1 MKDALNE
8 FTMPNYKRYTDF
20 LKDKQFIRWQLAPDE
35 ELEAHW
41 KDFIEKNPHL
51 HIEIQRAID
60 YLKTTGLNKSTLN
73 EDERIR
79 LFNEIQFNI
88 KQSLKK
94 TKIRRIIRLSVAS
107 CAAIALLVIGLNLFL
122 SQKNDI
128 HSSPEQEV
136 IVGSLLNNEDIQL
149 ITEEESLSFQ
159 NDVQM
164 EFDESGKA
172 KITQVDRE
180 EKTVELTKSRQN
192 TLIVPYGKRSTLIL
206 ADGSKVWLNSGSVL
220 EFPAQFTGNKREV
233 RLASGEM
240 YIEVAPDRQKPFHV
254 RTSGFNVKVY
264 GTKFS
269 VSAYADSPKSVVL
282 VEGRV
287 SLQTANKKET
297 FLAPSEQAVFSDNST
312 FHTQKV
318 DVNQFISWKNGYL
331 EFDKTPMT
339 EVLKQVGRYYNLSF
353 DFDNDVNLQKRTCS
367 GKIYLSENLDNVMA
381 TVGLLSATTYTRKEN
396 QIFITH
402 KPL

>member
-1 MKDALNE
+1 M
-8 FTMPNYKRYTDF
+8 KRYTDF
-20 LKDKQFIRWQLAPDE
+20 LKDSQFIRWQLAPDE

-41 KDFIEKNPHL
+41 KDFIDKNPDL
-51 HIEIQRAID
+51 SKELQQAID

-73 EDERIR
+73 DAEREH
-79 LFNEIQFNI
+79 LLNKIQWTI
-88 KQSLKK
+88 ERSLKK
-94 TKIRRIIRLSVAS
+94 AKIRRIIRLSVAS
-107 CAAIALLVIGLNLFL
+107 CAAIALLMIGLNLFL
-122 SQKNDI
+122 SQEKEI
-128 HSSPEQEV
+128 HSSAGQEV
-136 IVGSLLNNEDIQL
+136 IVGNLLNNEDIQL
-149 ITEEESLSFQ
+149 ITEEDSLSFQ

-172 KITQVDRE
+172 KITQVDCE
-180 EKTVELTKSRQN
+180 DKMVALTKSKQN

-240 YIEVAPDRQKPFHV
+240 YIEVAPDKKKPFYVH
-254 RTSGFNVKVY
+254 TSDFNVKVY
-264 GTKFS
+264 GTKFN
-269 VSAYADSPKSVVL
+269 VSAYTDSQKSVVL

-353 DFDNDVNLQKRTCS
+353 DFDKDVNLQKRTCS
-367 GKIYLSENLDNVMA
+367 GKIYLSENLDNVMT
-381 TVGLLSATTYTRKEN
+381 TVGLLSSTIYTRKEN

-402 KPL
+402 KPF